1 MTMPEPRRRRGAVF
15 AILVAATVLAFFAI
29 FAVWANRQ
37 ALNTENW
44 TDTSSELLEN
54 DDIRAQVAVFL
65 VDQLYANV
73 DVEGE
78 IQAAL
83 PERAQPLAG
92 PIAGGVRNFAER
104 AANELLARPRPQ
116 KLWEE
121 ANRRAHTR
129 LLQIVEGGGEVVG
142 TEGGEVTLD
151 LSALLGQTQERVG
164 VGGRVQERIP
174 EEAGRL
180 TILQSDQLELAQD
193 VVNLIED
200 LAVVLVVLAL
210 GLFALAVFLAAGW
223 RREALRATGIGFA
236 VAGAG
241 VLVARSV
248 GGNVVVDALTTTE
261 SVRPAAEAT
270 WTIGT
275 SLLRDAAV
283 AMIGYGIVIVAAAW
297 LAGRTR
303 AATAARRALAPYLR
317 EPAIAFGGAALV
329 LLLVLLW
336 APTPAWQRALPVLLM
351 IGLVLLGV
359 EALRRQT
366 AQEFPGA
373 SREEAAA
380 RRRERL
386 SGLAAGVRERR
397 SGGKRAESAPAVGDM
412 KLEQL
417 ERLARLRDTG
427 ALDAAEYEREKQRL
441 LG

>member
-1 MTMPEPRRRRGAVF
+1 M
-15 AILVAATVLAFFAI
+15 LAFFAI

-44 TDTSSELLEN
+44 TETSSRLLEN
-54 DDIRAQVAVFL
+54 DDIRQQVAVFL

-78 IQAAL
+78 IQSAL
-83 PERAQPLAG
+83 PPRAQPLAG

-104 AANELLARPRPQ
+104 AADELLGRPRPQ

-121 ANRRAHTR
+121 ANRRAHRR

-142 TEGGEVTLD
+142 TQGGEVTLD
-151 LSALLGQTQERVG
+151 LNALLGQTQQRVG
-164 VGGRVQERIP
+164 AGGRLQEKIP
-174 EEAGRL
+174 PEAGQL
-180 TILQSDQLELAQD
+180 TILRSDQLELAQD
-193 VVNLIED
+193 VVNLVKD

-210 GLFALAVFLAAGW
+210 GLFVLAVALATGW
-223 RREALRATGIGFA
+223 RREALRAVGIGFVA
-236 VAGAG
+236 AGAG
-241 VLVARSV
+241 ALVARALA
-248 GGNVVVDALTTTE
+248 GNIVVDALTTTE

-283 AMIGYGIVIVAAAW
+283 ALIGYGIVIVAAAW

-303 AATAARRALAPYLR
+303 AATATRRALAPYLR
-317 EPAIAFGGAALV
+317 EPAIAFGAAAIL
-329 LLLVLLW
+329 LLLVVLW

-351 IGLVLLGV
+351 IGVVLLGV

-366 AQEFPGA
+366 AQEFPDA
-373 SREEAAA
+373 SREEAAI

-386 SGLAAGVRERR
+386 SSLAEGVRGRR
-397 SGGKRAESAPAVGDM
+397 SGSGRGSSEEDRVA
-412 KLEQL
+412 QL
-417 ERLARLRDTG
+417 ERLARLKETG

-441 LG
+441 LS

>member
-1 MTMPEPRRRRGAVF
+1 MPEPRRRRGAVF

-29 FAVWANRQ
+29 FAVWADRQ

-44 TDTSSELLEN
+44 TETSSELLED
-54 DDIRAQVAVFL
+54 DDIRAQIGVFL

-73 DVEGE
+73 DVQGR

-83 PERAQPLAG
+83 PPRAQPLAG

-164 VGGRVQERIP
+164 VGGRAQEKIP
-174 EEAGRL
+174 EGAGQL
-180 TILQSDQLELAQD
+180 TILRSDQLELAQD
-193 VVNLIED
+193 VVNLIKD

-210 GLFALAVFLAAGW
+210 GLFALAVALAAGW
-223 RREALRATGIGFA
+223 RREALRACGIGFA
-236 VAGAG
+236 LAGAG

-248 GGNVVVDALTTTE
+248 GGNIVVDALTTTE

-283 AMIGYGIVIVAAAW
+283 AMIGYGVVIVAAAW
-297 LAGRTR
+297 LAGSTR
-303 AATAARRALAPYLR
+303 PATATRRALAPYLR
-317 EPAIAFGGAALV
+317 EPAIAYGAAAFL

-336 APTPAWQRALPVLLM
+336 APTPAWQRALPALLM
-351 IGLVLLGV
+351 IGVVLLGV

-366 AQEFPGA
+366 AQEFPEA
-373 SREEAAA
+373 NRQEAAA

-386 SGLAAGVRERR
+386 SGLAASVRERR
-397 SGGKRAESAPAVGDM
+397 SGGAPAEPGPAGGDTR
-412 KLEQL
+412 LEQL

-427 ALDAAEYEREKQRL
+427 AIDAAEYEREKQRL